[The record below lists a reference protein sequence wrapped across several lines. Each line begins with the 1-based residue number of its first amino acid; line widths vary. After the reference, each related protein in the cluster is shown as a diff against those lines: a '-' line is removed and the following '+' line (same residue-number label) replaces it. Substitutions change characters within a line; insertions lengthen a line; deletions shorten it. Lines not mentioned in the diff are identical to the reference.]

1 MSALHTVFEHSLGR
15 IIPAAILGGVIAG
28 TLDVFNAAYV
38 YNQTPDLVLK
48 AIASGVQG
56 RASFEGGIASVGL
69 GLLLQWL
76 ISICAAM
83 VYIVAGWRF
92 QIILREPMVFGPVFG
107 VGVFCVMHF
116 IVVPMSRANSALPA
130 PLAFSEDF
138 LANLVFGLII
148 AAVAKWM
155 LRANPTPQ

>member
-1 MSALHTVFEHSLGR
+1 MHSVFEHSLGR
-15 IIPAAILGGVIAG
+15 VIPAAILGGVIAG
-28 TLDVFNAAYV
+28 TLDVFNAAYI
-38 YNQTPDLVLK
+38 YNQAPDLVLK

-56 RASFEGGIASVGL
+56 RASFEGGVASIAF

-76 ISICAAM
+76 ISICAAV
-83 VYIVAGWRF
+83 VYIVGGRRF
-92 QIILREPMVFGPVFG
+92 PLILREPLVFGPIFG

-116 IVVPMSRANSALPA
+116 IVVPLSRANSALPA

-148 AAVAKWM
+148 AVVARWM
-155 LRANPTPQ
+155 LHAHAKPQ